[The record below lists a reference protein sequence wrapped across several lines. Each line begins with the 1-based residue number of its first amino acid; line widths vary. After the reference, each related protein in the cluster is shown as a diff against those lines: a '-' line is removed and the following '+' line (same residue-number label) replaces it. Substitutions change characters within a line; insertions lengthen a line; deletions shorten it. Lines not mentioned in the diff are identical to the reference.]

1 MTERFHLDSPEQR
14 ARAQRRRIVLDYLTT
29 AAFYLFLLAGLSLL
43 AFMFIYL
50 LRGGVL

>member
-1 MTERFHLDSPEQR
+1 MTERFYRDTPEYK
-14 ARAQRRRIVLDYLTT
+14 RAQRRRAVLDYLTT

-50 LRGGVL
+50 LRGGTL